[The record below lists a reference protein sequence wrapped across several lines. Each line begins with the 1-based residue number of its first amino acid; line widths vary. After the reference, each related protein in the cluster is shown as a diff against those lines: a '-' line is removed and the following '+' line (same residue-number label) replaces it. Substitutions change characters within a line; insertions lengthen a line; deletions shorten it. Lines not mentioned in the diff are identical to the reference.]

1 MFCPPLVTKLGD
13 EKTAGELPQYEI
25 TVPYKALQCMQ
36 TFFPDGSASSRD
48 FIATEVSLHAQVE
61 AKRNKP
67 PLQILTLYCNA
78 FHFMIAKNVSVKQ
91 LLS

>member
-1 MFCPPLVTKLGD
+1 
-13 EKTAGELPQYEI
+13 
-25 TVPYKALQCMQ
+25 MQ

-48 FIATEVSLHAQVE
+48 FIAPEVSLYAQVE

-67 PLQILTLYCNA
+67 PLQILTSYCNA